1 MSTVT
6 PQRAVWLIARREI
19 NTRLRTRSFV
29 AGTAALLVAMLGF
42 LAVQAWLSDSAGKN
56 TVGLTGQTTG
66 VSEQLTAL
74 GEQAGLKIVTRQFPT
89 ADEGKAQ
96 VESGDVDAL
105 LSGTAAEL
113 RVLVKSTLDDKLRAV
128 LDRISQQE
136 VLNGK
141 LSEAGLDPSQVLA
154 SVAATRV
161 AVTELKP
168 ADPDRSQRLAI
179 GAIVAILLYI
189 TLFTY
194 GVMVAQGVVE
204 EKASRVVEILLSTVR
219 PWHLLL
225 GKVIGLGLVGLAQ
238 LVILAGVGVI
248 GGFATGVLTLSGVAT
263 GALIWGVVW
272 YLLGFLL
279 YATLYGAAG
288 SLVSRQEDT
297 QSVIGPVNI
306 VLIMGFVVGINL
318 MTSAPDGQAVKIASL
333 VPFLAPILM
342 PGRIAAGT
350 AALWEIAASLTL
362 TLLAVALLTWLGAKI
377 YQNSILRTGSRVK
390 LRDALKTR

>member
-6 PQRAVWLIARREI
+6 PWRAVWLIAKREI

-29 AGTAALLVAMLGF
+29 VGTAALLVAMLGF
-42 LAVQAWLSDSAGKN
+42 LAVQAWISDSVGKS

-66 VSEQLTAL
+66 ISEQLTAL
-74 GEQAGLKIVTRQFPT
+74 GGQAGLKIVTKQFPS
-89 ADEGKAQ
+89 AEEGRAQ

-113 RVLVKSTLDDKLRAV
+113 RVLVKSTLDEKLRGV

-141 LSEAGLDPSQVLA
+141 LSEAGLDPGQVLA
-154 SVAATRV
+154 SVATTRV

-225 GKVIGLGLVGLAQ
+225 GKVIGLGLVGLTQ
-238 LVILAGVGVI
+238 LVILAGVGVL
-248 GGFATGVLTLSGVAT
+248 GGLATGVLTLSGVAT
-263 GALIWGVVW
+263 GALLWGVIW

-297 QSVIGPVNI
+297 QSVIGPVNL
-306 VLIMGFVVGINL
+306 VLIMGFVVGLNL
-318 MTSAPDGQAVKIASL
+318 MTSAPDGQAIKIASL
-333 VPFLAPILM
+333 VPLLSPILM

-390 LRDALKTR
+390 LMDALKNR

>member
-6 PQRAVWLIARREI
+6 PWRAVWLIAKREL

-29 AGTAALLVAMLGF
+29 VGTAALLVAMLGF
-42 LAVQAWLSDSAGKN
+42 LAVQAWISDSTGKN

-66 VSEQLTAL
+66 VSEQLTKL
-74 GEQAGLKIVTRQFPT
+74 GEQAGLKIVTRQFPS

-96 VESGDVDAL
+96 VQSGDVDAL

-113 RVLVKSTLDDKLRAV
+113 RVLVKSTLDDKLRGV

-141 LSEAGLDPSQVLA
+141 LSEAGLDPGQVLA
-154 SVAATRV
+154 SVATTRV
-161 AVTELKP
+161 AVTELEP
-168 ADPDRSQRLAI
+168 ADPDRAQRLAI

-225 GKVIGLGLVGLAQ
+225 GKVIGLGIVGLTQ
-238 LVILAGVGVI
+238 LVILAGVGVV
-248 GGFATGVLTLSGVAT
+248 GGLATGVLTLSGVAT
-263 GALIWGVVW
+263 GALIWGVIW

-297 QSVIGPVNI
+297 QAVIGPVNL
-306 VLIMGFVVGINL
+306 VLIMGFVIGLNL
-318 MTSAPDGQAVKIASL
+318 MTSAPDGQAIKIASL
-333 VPFLAPILM
+333 IPLLSPILM

-362 TLLAVALLTWLGAKI
+362 TLLAVALFTWLGAKI

-390 LRDALKTR
+390 LMDALKNR